1 MREALYGFE
10 RALGTGGK
18 GERKE
23 AGILGSTGETL
34 HALFTNPVHFLFG
47 FWMCFILS
55 QLPFHLIV
63 VPATLMS
70 VYACEFLKHSQYL
83 ELQRMRLK

>member
-1 MREALYGFE
+1 MREAPSGFE
-10 RALGTGGK
+10 GALSPGGE
-18 GERKE
+18 GGWKE
-23 AGILGSTGETL
+23 VGILGSTGEAL

-55 QLPFHLIV
+55 QLPFHLII

-83 ELQRMRLK
+83 EL

>member
-1 MREALYGFE
+1 MRDAPYGFE
-10 RALGTGGK
+10 RASGPGGQ
-18 GERKE
+18 GGWKE
-23 AGILGSTGETL
+23 VGILDSTGEAL

-55 QLPFHLIV
+55 QLPFHRTI

-83 ELQRMRLK
+83 QLQRMRLK

>member
-1 MREALYGFE
+1 MREAPSGFE
-10 RALGTGGK
+10 GALSPGGE
-18 GERKE
+18 GGWKE
-23 AGILGSTGETL
+23 VGILGSTGEAL

-55 QLPFHLIV
+55 QLPFHLII
-63 VPATLMS
+63 VPATLMG

-83 ELQRMRLK
+83 EL

>member
-1 MREALYGFE
+1 M
-10 RALGTGGK
+10 
-18 GERKE
+18 
-23 AGILGSTGETL
+23 GILGSTGEAL

-55 QLPFHLIV
+55 QLPFHLII

-70 VYACEFLKHSQYL
+70 VYA
-83 ELQRMRLK
+83 

>member
-1 MREALYGFE
+1 MREAPYGFE
-10 RALGTGGK
+10 RASGPGGQ
-18 GERKE
+18 GGWKE
-23 AGILGSTGETL
+23 VGILDSTGEAL

-47 FWMCFILS
+47 FWMCFILP
-55 QLPFHLIV
+55 QLPFHRTI

-83 ELQRMRLK
+83 QLQRMRLK

>member
-1 MREALYGFE
+1 MREALYSFK
-10 RALGTGGK
+10 RALGLGGK
-18 GERKE
+18 GGWKE
-23 AGILGSTGETL
+23 VGILGSTGEAL
-34 HALFTNPVHFLFG
+34 HALFTNPVYFLFG

-63 VPATLMS
+63 VPATVMS

>member
-1 MREALYGFE
+1 MREAPYGFE
-10 RALGTGGK
+10 RASGPGGQ
-18 GERKE
+18 GRWKE
-23 AGILGSTGETL
+23 VGILDSTGEAL

-47 FWMCFILS
+47 FWMCFVLS
-55 QLPFHLIV
+55 QLPFHSTI

>member
-1 MREALYGFE
+1 MREAPSGFE
-10 RALGTGGK
+10 GALSPGAEGGW
-18 GERKE
+18 KE
-23 AGILGSTGETL
+23 VGILGSTGEAL

-83 ELQRMRLK
+83 EL

>member
-1 MREALYGFE
+1 MREGLYGFE
-10 RALGTGGK
+10 RALGPGGK
-18 GERKE
+18 GRQKKV
-23 AGILGSTGETL
+23 GILGSTGEAL
-34 HALFTNPVHFLFG
+34 HTLFTNAVHFLFG
-47 FWMCFILS
+47 SWMCFILS

-63 VPATLMS
+63 MPATLTS

>member
-1 MREALYGFE
+1 MREAPCGFE
-10 RALGTGGK
+10 GALSPGGE
-18 GERKE
+18 GGRKE
-23 AGILGSTGETL
+23 VGILGSTGEAL
-34 HALFTNPVHFLFG
+34 HALFTNPVQFLFG

-83 ELQRMRLK
+83 ELWRMRLK

>member
-1 MREALYGFE
+1 MREAPCGFKG
-10 RALGTGGK
+10 ALSPGGE
-18 GERKE
+18 GGRKE
-23 AGILGSTGETL
+23 VGILGSTGVAL
-34 HALFTNPVHFLFG
+34 HALFTNPVQFLFG

-70 VYACEFLKHSQYL
+70 VYACGFLKHSQYL
-83 ELQRMRLK
+83 EL